1 MLMARDAEGMTRIAH
16 LTVSGAASAG
26 EARDA
31 AKAIAEN
38 NLVKCSWY
46 GADPYWGR
54 LLAAA
59 GSAGVAMAVE
69 RTAVLYGGIKVAAG
83 GAGIVHDAQ
92 ALTEHMLGEEFVIEV
107 HLGAGQ
113 ASAKVI
119 GIDLGPG
126 YIKENSV
133 TS

>member
-1 MLMARDAEGMTRIAH
+1 MTLR
-16 LTVSGAASAG
+16 VSGAASDE
-26 EARDA
+26 EARVA

-46 GADPYWGR
+46 GSDPYWGR

-59 GSAGVAMAVE
+59 GSAGIDFDPDKAAVA
-69 RTAVLYGGIKVAAG
+69 YGGIIVSEAGTSIAHDEAAVAG
-83 GAGIVHDAQ
+83 
-92 ALTEHMLGEEFVIEV
+92 HMKNQRIDIEV
-107 HLGAGQ
+107 ALGLGTGAAQ
-113 ASAKVI
+113 VI

>member
-1 MLMARDAEGMTRIAH
+1 MALDSEGMTEIVTLR
-16 LTVSGAASAG
+16 VSGAASDA
-26 EARDA
+26 EARIA

-59 GSAGVAMAVE
+59 GSAGVEFEPE
-69 RTAVLYGGIKVAAG
+69 RATVSYGGILVSTGGTSIAHDEAAVAG
-83 GAGIVHDAQ
+83 LVGQQRFEVEVGLGTGRGKAQ
-92 ALTEHMLGEEFVIEV
+92 L
-107 HLGAGQ
+107 
-113 ASAKVI
+113 I

-126 YIKENSV
+126 YIKENSK